1 MQYERNGLYASLQ
14 QQFYVKNVQK
24 ITITGLLRLF
34 LVYII
39 NFYLKKRKIAVI
51 PKQFNVSKVKLF
63 FVCILV
69 WRNYR

>member
-1 MQYERNGLYASLQ
+1 MQYERNGLCASLQ

-39 NFYLKKRKIAVI
+39 SRSVLSSL
-51 PKQFNVSKVKLF
+51 QFISKVKLF

>member
-1 MQYERNGLYASLQ
+1 MNGMG
-14 QQFYVKNVQK
+14 YVPVCSSSSMSKTYRK
-24 ITITGLLRLF
+24 SHFTGLLRLF

>member
-1 MQYERNGLYASLQ
+1 MNGMG
-14 QQFYVKNVQK
+14 YVPVCSSSSMSKTFRKSQ
-24 ITITGLLRLF
+24 LRDYCAFF

>member
-1 MQYERNGLYASLQ
+1 MC
-14 QQFYVKNVQK
+14 QFAAAVLCQK
-24 ITITGLLRLF
+24 RSENHNYGITAPF